1 METSYAVTLLQTLQI
16 ESTIEPQQHN
26 APRNTLPLSL
36 VWISECL
43 LGVKEQQSHWH
54 NAIPKHIT
62 VGIHIWWAVRVSTLQ
77 SEAKSFFQFWSNL
90 LTFEKKYKLL
100 GSYLHDISLQREVIL
115 HLVLCEPEPKSTDIS
130 LWQFA
135 ILWFWHHYNI
145 MMLVCTQGKC
155 WIPNQ
160 FQMNKLFKLLLAF
173 HLYPPNEPP

>member
-1 METSYAVTLLQTLQI
+1 MQTLQI
-16 ESTIEPQQHN
+16 ESTIESQQHN

-36 VWISECL
+36 VWMSIGCERTAS
-43 LGVKEQQSHWH
+43 QQSHWH

-115 HLVLCEPEPKSTDIS
+115 HLVLCEPEPKSTDFIVTICHTMILTPLQYNDVSLYAREMLDPEPIS
-130 LWQFA
+130 D
-135 ILWFWHHYNI
+135 
-145 MMLVCTQGKC
+145 
-155 WIPNQ
+155 
-160 FQMNKLFKLLLAF
+160 
-173 HLYPPNEPP
+173 E

>member
-1 METSYAVTLLQTLQI
+1 MHLAI
-16 ESTIEPQQHN
+16 HCHCC
-26 APRNTLPLSL
+26 
-36 VWISECL
+36 WCECL
-43 LGVKEQQSHWH
+43 LGVKEQQ
-54 NAIPKHIT
+54 
-62 VGIHIWWAVRVSTLQ
+62 VSNHTGTM
-77 SEAKSFFQFWSNL
+77 QFPNISPLAFISGELCVSLLYNLKLSPFSNFD
-90 LTFEKKYKLL
+90 LTFWLSKKKYKLL